1 MATPQPGTVEETGAS
16 FGDILEGT
24 EEHNQKLCVKI
35 FADQEKGHGGR
46 IKGNIKVIDAGT
58 GKYSEFLQPLVGSEP
73 RSAAEII
80 EVVQKQAWT
89 ATHFLNANT
98 LRVRKDSGGESNG

>member
-1 MATPQPGTVEETGAS
+1 MAAPQAGTVEETGAS
-16 FGDILEGT
+16 FGDTLEGA
-24 EEHNQKLCVKI
+24 EEHNRKLLVKI

-46 IKGNIKVIDAGT
+46 IEGNIKIVDAGT
-58 GKYSEFLQPLVGSEP
+58 GKYSEFLLPLVGAQP

-80 EVVQKQAWT
+80 EFVRGNAET

-98 LRVRKDSGGESNG
+98 LKVRKDLDGESNG